1 MPQRKTPRDAKA
13 SKTKPARAKSKSA
26 KPRGKASALG
36 EAVDAASQAIYSPGD
51 ASVSA
56 SASTRSR
63 RRGSPDVPPDD
74 RPNPRFVHRDR
85 SPGSPSDLE
94 HCSSPGAVSHDE
106 GDAPSHKGAS
116 EDVSSVHG
124 DLSGDGDNVPK
135 SPADTGSTNASAA
148 GGQMDGDAKAASP
161 AKRLTLGE
169 GLQRAR
175 DAKAKEAASKKRIAS
190 RSPPKGRT
198 RGLDVIKSLFDS
210 SESNSEDEEGQVHVP
225 EEVANALDEQQERL
239 QEARMRQRLSP
250 PAPQPT
256 PGGGASGERESKH
269 PRGYFPPDENTGS
282 PLFLERLGA
291 PRGLIG
297 GPTSRGA
304 YERDLIQKVDLFTE
318 DIEAARCVLLAPH
331 RMPLKEFTTLRK
343 KGENRGGLHPVWGY
357 PWVQPENTYTVAQA
371 EDLFWRWVGL
381 RGYSAQELDELKEDR
396 LLHRILDQRDL
407 RIRFAHLVSK
417 RKLYSEME
425 GLKRRAQSS
434 ARNERGY
441 GVHASATVPR
451 PSAKKPRTTYEAVA
465 ASVPRSRQ
473 PSGSQPGAA
482 RSAPMS
488 SVTRDTL
495 ATSPRA
501 GASFGGAAHGAHA
514 PRGSGFPHYGRGG
527 PAEAL
532 LDYAYDAPP
541 QREAPR
547 SSARSPDRSVLL
559 QQQEIHD
566 LRDRVYTL
574 EIALGLGPGGQAA
587 AQSGKPGSLP
597 LLRGDVDRLSQE
609 CGDLHSRV
617 DRRASSYDV
626 DCLRDE
632 VAHLRSE
639 IQNRPSYPGYREPQ
653 SYAYSQPYYAEDAI
667 QEQPCSLFTGD

>member
-1 MPQRKTPRDAKA
+1 
-13 SKTKPARAKSKSA
+13 
-26 KPRGKASALG
+26 
-36 EAVDAASQAIYSPGD
+36 
-51 ASVSA
+51 
-56 SASTRSR
+56 
-63 RRGSPDVPPDD
+63 
-74 RPNPRFVHRDR
+74 
-85 SPGSPSDLE
+85 
-94 HCSSPGAVSHDE
+94 
-106 GDAPSHKGAS
+106 
-116 EDVSSVHG
+116 
-124 DLSGDGDNVPK
+124 
-135 SPADTGSTNASAA
+135 
-148 GGQMDGDAKAASP
+148 
-161 AKRLTLGE
+161 
-169 GLQRAR
+169 
-175 DAKAKEAASKKRIAS
+175 
-190 RSPPKGRT
+190 
-198 RGLDVIKSLFDS
+198 
-210 SESNSEDEEGQVHVP
+210 
-225 EEVANALDEQQERL
+225 
-239 QEARMRQRLSP
+239 
-250 PAPQPT
+250 
-256 PGGGASGERESKH
+256 
-269 PRGYFPPDENTGS
+269 
-282 PLFLERLGA
+282 
-291 PRGLIG
+291 
-297 GPTSRGA
+297 
-304 YERDLIQKVDLFTE
+304 
-318 DIEAARCVLLAPH
+318 
-331 RMPLKEFTTLRK
+331 
-343 KGENRGGLHPVWGY
+343 
-357 PWVQPENTYTVAQA
+357 

-381 RGYSAQELDELKEDR
+381 RGHSAQELDELKEDR

-425 GLKRRAQSS
+425 GLKRRAQSG

-441 GVHASATVPR
+441 GFHASATVPR
-451 PSAKKPRTTYEAVA
+451 PSAKKPRITYEVVA
-465 ASVPRSRQ
+465 ASDPRSRQ

-501 GASFGGAAHGAHA
+501 GASFGGAAHGARA

-532 LDYAYDAPP
+532 LDYAYEAPP

-547 SSARSPDRSVLL
+547 SSARSPDQSVLL

-587 AQSGKPGSLP
+587 AQSGKPGSLS

-639 IQNRPSYPGYREPQ
+639 IQNRPSYPGNREPQ
-653 SYAYSQPYYAEDAI
+653 SYAYSQPYYGSYPYGGASSRSQAYAYDQSPAPASAWRSPQREAGARFEVVNSPP
-667 QEQPCSLFTGD
+667 QNPLSLPAGDQKPEGRGSASDEPHKTSGGSSST

>member
-148 GGQMDGDAKAASP
+148 GGQKDGDAKAASP

-198 RGLDVIKSLFDS
+198 RGLDVIKSPFDS

-256 PGGGASGERESKH
+256 PGGGASGERDSKH

-381 RGYSAQELDELKEDR
+381 RGHSAQELDELKEDR

-407 RIRFAHLVSK
+407 RIQFAHL
-417 RKLYSEME
+417 
-425 GLKRRAQSS
+425 
-434 ARNERGY
+434 
-441 GVHASATVPR
+441 
-451 PSAKKPRTTYEAVA
+451 
-465 ASVPRSRQ
+465 
-473 PSGSQPGAA
+473 
-482 RSAPMS
+482 
-488 SVTRDTL
+488 
-495 ATSPRA
+495 
-501 GASFGGAAHGAHA
+501 
-514 PRGSGFPHYGRGG
+514 
-527 PAEAL
+527 
-532 LDYAYDAPP
+532 
-541 QREAPR
+541 
-547 SSARSPDRSVLL
+547 
-559 QQQEIHD
+559 
-566 LRDRVYTL
+566 
-574 EIALGLGPGGQAA
+574 
-587 AQSGKPGSLP
+587 
-597 LLRGDVDRLSQE
+597 E

-617 DRRASSYDV
+617 DRRALSYDV

-653 SYAYSQPYYAEDAI
+653 SYAYSQPYYGSYPYGGASSRSQAYAYDQSPAPASAWRSPQREAGARFEVVNSPP
-667 QEQPCSLFTGD
+667 QNPLSLPAGDQKPEGRGSASDDPHKTSGGSSST

>member
-1 MPQRKTPRDAKA
+1 MPQRKTPCDAKA
-13 SKTKPARAKSKSA
+13 FKTKPARAKSKSA

-56 SASTRSR
+56 SANTRSR
-63 RRGSPDVPPDD
+63 RRGSTDVPPDD

-85 SPGSPSDLE
+85 SPGSLSDLE
-94 HCSSPGAVSHDE
+94 HCFSPGAVSHDE

-124 DLSGDGDNVPK
+124 DLKGDGDNVPK
-135 SPADTGSTNASAA
+135 SPADTVSTNDSAA
-148 GGQMDGDAKAASP
+148 GGQKDGNAKAASP

-175 DAKAKEAASKKRIAS
+175 DAKAKEAGSKKRIAS

-198 RGLDVIKSLFDS
+198 RGLD
-210 SESNSEDEEGQVHVP
+210 VHVP

-239 QEARMRQRLSP
+239 QEARMRQRLPP
-250 PAPQPT
+250 PAPQST
-256 PGGGASGERESKH
+256 PGEGASGERESKH

-282 PLFLERLGA
+282 TLFLERLGA

-343 KGENRGGLHPVWGY
+343 K
-357 PWVQPENTYTVAQA
+357 A
-371 EDLFWRWVGL
+371 EDLLWRWVGL
-381 RGYSAQELDELKEDR
+381 RGHSAQELDELKEDR

-407 RIRFAHLVSK
+407 RIRFAHLWVS
-417 RKLYSEME
+417 
-425 GLKRRAQSS
+425 
-434 ARNERGY
+434 
-441 GVHASATVPR
+441 
-451 PSAKKPRTTYEAVA
+451 
-465 ASVPRSRQ
+465 
-473 PSGSQPGAA
+473 
-482 RSAPMS
+482 
-488 SVTRDTL
+488 
-495 ATSPRA
+495 
-501 GASFGGAAHGAHA
+501 
-514 PRGSGFPHYGRGG
+514 HYGRGG

-532 LDYAYDAPP
+532 LDYAYEAPP

-547 SSARSPDRSVLL
+547 SSARSPDQSVLL

-574 EIALGLGPGGQAA
+574 EIALALGPGGQAA
-587 AQSGKPGSLP
+587 AQSRKPGSLS

-632 VAHLRSE
+632 VAHLHSE

-653 SYAYSQPYYAEDAI
+653 SYAYSQPYYGYYPYGGASSRPQAYAYDQSPAPASTWRSSQREAGARFEVVNSPP
-667 QEQPCSLFTGD
+667 QNPLSLPAGDQKSEGRGSASDDPHKTSGGSSST